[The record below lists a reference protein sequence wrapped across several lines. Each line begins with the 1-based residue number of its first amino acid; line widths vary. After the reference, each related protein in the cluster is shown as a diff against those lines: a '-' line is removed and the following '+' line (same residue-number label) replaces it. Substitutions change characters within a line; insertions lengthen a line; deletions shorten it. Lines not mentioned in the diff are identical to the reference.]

1 MKRSILASTL
11 ALALSSSVFANNY
24 ALLSEVRDQIKSP
37 EYTQQEKQLVVE
49 QARIFLED
57 LYVHQ
62 YAKDI
67 YYGISPTGHVNAVS
81 EIYKVID
88 ELDTL
93 NTDQLHARLTKIF
106 KAQRDL
112 HLVYL
117 HPQPVRSYASYL
129 PFEFDKTLDV
139 LGHSEVRVSNL
150 FENLLP
156 YVTDS
161 RLPEVGDKVISYN
174 GKPIHQVV
182 EDNLYVGY
190 GSNEDAGFIRALTTI
205 TRKGHAVSLVPKS
218 NDVTIEFLSHVTGE
232 TYTTTIPWITRLPA
246 TASATNSASNANV
259 AHLFEESTNIEAAQ
273 HQLIKSELD
282 TDSGSPF
289 VTNPTTDPQ
298 VSWAIREVDGQQVGY
313 IKLARFRVVNE
324 IDDALKQL
332 SELLTDELAQTDALV
347 FDVRNNP
354 GGLITY
360 SDRLV
365 QLFSAK
371 PVIPTKLKFLNTQL
385 NYDILHKTIF
395 STFGPHWQK
404 VLADVNGTNAR
415 YTDTTSYITVAQ
427 NNEFGQSYYKPV
439 GIWSDARTY
448 SSGDVFTCSIQDNG
462 VAKVYGEHKRT
473 GAGGAN
479 VVRHSVFNRYI
490 GAPYFK
496 ALPHDQEMTVSWRQM
511 VRHGHNKNA
520 IIEDFGCV
528 ADKHVPQTLESI
540 KDSSLGNFET
550 IARDLLSE
558 APNRSTV
565 RFLQLRETDLS
576 TSGRTLGIEVS
587 NTEIVEI
594 YLNDV
599 KVDVV
604 NIGAYG
610 EASKTIEYTIP
621 ASTSEGKVRFVGLDG
636 GKTPLWNGIRYF
648 Y

>member
-81 EIYKVID
+81 EIHKVIN

-93 NTDQLHARLTKIF
+93 STEQLHARLTKIF

-112 HLVYL
+112 HLVYV

-150 FENLLP
+150 LESLLP
-156 YVTDS
+156 YATDN

-182 EDNLYVGY
+182 EENLNVGF
-190 GSNEDAGFIRALTTI
+190 GANKDAGFVRAIRAI
-205 TRKGHAVSLVPKS
+205 TRKGHAVSLVPED
-218 NDVTIEFLSHVTGE
+218 NDVTIEFLSHATGE
-232 TYTTTIPWITRLPA
+232 TYTTTVPWITRLPA
-246 TASATNSASNANV
+246 TVTNNASNTNV
-259 AHLFEESTNIEAAQ
+259 AHLLEESTNIEAAQ

-282 TDSGSPF
+282 SDSGSPF
-289 VTNPTTDPQ
+289 ITNPSADPQ
-298 VSWAIREVDGQQVGY
+298 VTWAIQEVDGQQVGY
-313 IKLARFRVVNE
+313 IKLNRFSVVGEVDVSLN
-324 IDDALKQL
+324 IL
-332 SELLTDELAQTDALV
+332 SELLTNELAQIDALV

-360 SDRLV
+360 ADRLV

-371 PVIPTKLKFLNTQL
+371 PAAPTELKFINTQL

-415 YTDTTSYITVAQ
+415 YTDTASYITVAQ

-439 GIWSDARTY
+439 GVWSDARTY
-448 SSGDVFTCSIQDNG
+448 SSGDVFTCSVQDNG

-479 VVRHSVFNRYI
+479 VMRHSVFSRYI
-490 GAPYFK
+490 GAPYFET
-496 ALPHDQEMTVSWRQM
+496 LPHGQEMTVSWRQM

-528 ADKHVPQTLESI
+528 ADQHVPQTLESI
-540 KDSSLGNFET
+540 KDGGLGNFET

-558 APNRSTV
+558 APNKSTV
-565 RFLQLRETDLS
+565 RFLQSRETDVS
-576 TSGRTLGIEVS
+576 ASSRTLGIEVT
-587 NTEIVEI
+587 NTELVEI
-594 YLNDV
+594 YLDDV
-599 KVDVV
+599 KVDVI

-610 EASKTIEYTIP
+610 DSTKTVEYTIP
-621 ASTSEGKVRFVGLDG
+621 ASAIEGKVRFIGLDG
-636 GKTPLWNGIRYF
+636 GKTPLWNGVRYF